1 MSEDSLRAWYRD
13 SIEEHPEELHQ
24 TDPPEFLTQ
33 EEVFVKTGVTYW
45 REEKYNDEERLKELK
60 EEGGYKSSDFLEIRG
75 EVGTENMERMSYKE
89 HLHEDSEIRMVTAG
103 SIFFE
108 VRSCDGRWI
117 RLHLREGD
125 LINLPPGIYHRG
137 ALDKGDYCKLYR
149 LFLDIS
155 EWKAFYPP
163 EADTLPVRIQ
173 YQKEMGFLAS

>member
-13 SIEEHPEELHQ
+13 SVEENPEELHQ

-75 EVGTENMERMSYKE
+75 EVGTENMERGA
-89 HLHEDSEIRMVTAG
+89 LHEDSEIRMVTAG

-108 VRSCDGRWI
+108 
-117 RLHLREGD
+117 
-125 LINLPPGIYHRG
+125 
-137 ALDKGDYCKLYR
+137 DYCKLYR

-163 EADTLPVRIQ
+163 EAADTLPVRIQ